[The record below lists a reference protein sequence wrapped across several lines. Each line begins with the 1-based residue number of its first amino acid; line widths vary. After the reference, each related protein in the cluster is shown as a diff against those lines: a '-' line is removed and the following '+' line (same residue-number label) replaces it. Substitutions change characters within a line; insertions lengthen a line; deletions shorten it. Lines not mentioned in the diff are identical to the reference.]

1 MDILKCL
8 CISTPFHPHGMC
20 VWGDIPDEVWISLVK
35 RAQLPPIP
43 SLEGIASSC
52 MVTGVVPAT
61 TPPTLKLGIR
71 ECNVLKQ
78 NGVNDSFLLNIP
90 LFRFLFLFP
99 PPPSGCTGEA
109 LYAVL
114 GASHCDWLLLL
125 WVTLPA
131 L

>member
-1 MDILKCL
+1 
-8 CISTPFHPHGMC
+8 
-20 VWGDIPDEVWISLVK
+20 
-35 RAQLPPIP
+35 
-43 SLEGIASSC
+43 
-52 MVTGVVPAT
+52 MVTRVVPAT
-61 TPPTLKLGIR
+61 MPPTLKLGIR

-90 LFRFLFLFP
+90 LLRFLFVLYL
-99 PPPSGCTGEA
+99 SGCTREA

-114 GASHCDWLLLL
+114 GASRCDWLLLL

>member
-1 MDILKCL
+1 
-8 CISTPFHPHGMC
+8 
-20 VWGDIPDEVWISLVK
+20 
-35 RAQLPPIP
+35 
-43 SLEGIASSC
+43 

-61 TPPTLKLGIR
+61 TPPMLKLEII

-90 LFRFLFLFP
+90 LLRFLFFLSL
-99 PPPSGCTGEA
+99 PSGCTGEA

-114 GASHCDWLLLL
+114 GASRCDWLLLL
-125 WVTLPA
+125 WIMLPA

>member
-1 MDILKCL
+1 M
-8 CISTPFHPHGMC
+8 
-20 VWGDIPDEVWISLVK
+20 WISSIK
-35 RAQLPPIP
+35 RAQLPAIP
-43 SLEGIASSC
+43 SLEGTTSSC

-61 TPPTLKLGIR
+61 MPPMLKLGIR

-90 LFRFLFLFP
+90 LFRFLLLCFFF
-99 PPPSGCTGEA
+99 SGCTGEA

-114 GASHCDWLLLL
+114 GASRCDWLLLL

>member
-1 MDILKCL
+1 MQMCILL
-8 CISTPFHPHGMC
+8 VDS
-20 VWGDIPDEVWISLVK
+20 DNVWISSVE

-43 SLEGIASSC
+43 LLEGTASSC

-78 NGVNDSFLLNIP
+78 NGVNDSFLLNIHLLP
-90 LFRFLFLFP
+90 FLLFWC
-99 PPPSGCTGEA
+99 PPSGCTGEA

-114 GASHCDWLLLL
+114 GASRCDWFLLL

>member
-1 MDILKCL
+1 
-8 CISTPFHPHGMC
+8 
-20 VWGDIPDEVWISLVK
+20 
-35 RAQLPPIP
+35 
-43 SLEGIASSC
+43 

-90 LFRFLFLFP
+90 LLRFLFLSLL
-99 PPPSGCTGEA
+99 SGCTVEA

-114 GASHCDWLLLL
+114 GASRCDWLLLL
-125 WVTLPA
+125 
-131 L
+131 

>member
-1 MDILKCL
+1 
-8 CISTPFHPHGMC
+8 
-20 VWGDIPDEVWISLVK
+20 
-35 RAQLPPIP
+35 
-43 SLEGIASSC
+43 

-90 LFRFLFLFP
+90 LLQSPFFCS
-99 PPPSGCTGEA
+99 PSGRTGEA
-109 LYAVL
+109 LYAIL
-114 GASHCDWLLLL
+114 GASRCDWLLLL